1 MQRHTASFPCLPTE
15 GLKVEGENP
24 HNFFIYSLITS
35 AIVRLSLRRSLGVL
49 LRQTVTTFVF
59 IYRKTYA

>member
-1 MQRHTASFPCLPTE
+1 MQIPSPVSLTE